1 MRNENAHGV
10 CYGSDH
16 FSGEQDT
23 FTTVSKMRLFVNLL
37 IAQKNGVHNSRKML

>member
-10 CYGSDH
+10 CYGRDH

-37 IAQKNGVHNSRKML
+37 IAQKNGVQNSRKML